1 MMAAIDP
8 SMMESECFNCLNG
21 NQCEKKSIFLFYQR
35 YRPSN
40 DEKNSGNDGR
50 FIYQDVKYVPMADR
64 FGPSG
69 SSNFDSNVVS
79 IGSKKRPVQPAVLPT
94 FSTTT
99 TRTPTVIIPSPQAPL
114 PAAFAPKASPSASPS
129 QANDLNGAIILR
141 QEQEETVD
149 GYRYL

>member
-1 MMAAIDP
+1 
-8 SMMESECFNCLNG
+8 MMESECFNCLNE
-21 NQCEKKSIFLFYQR
+21 NQFERKSIFLFYQR

-40 DEKNSGNDGR
+40 DGKYSGNDGR
-50 FIYQDVKYVPMADR
+50 YIYQDVKYVPTADR

-69 SSNFDSNVVS
+69 RSNFDPPVVS
-79 IGSKKRPVQPAVLPT
+79 IGSKKRPIQPAVSPT

-114 PAAFAPKASPSASPS
+114 PVAFAPKAPPSPS

-141 QEQEETVD
+141 QEQEEIVD